1 MVKSVS
7 GADIR
12 PKFYFIITLKF
23 LGLCSALARLDIW
36 GGGGGGGGVLIT
48 SSEAASW

>member
-36 GGGGGGGGVLIT
+36 GGGGGELIT